1 MSGDVHQWY
10 ENKKNVDEMIHWNKG
25 KLKKWEQAVVNY
37 FPKEAK
43 ILDIGCG
50 MGREAFAL
58 YDMGFSVVGI
68 DISEE
73 VIKQVAQL
81 ALNNHYDI
89 PFSVYDGYELPFEDE
104 SFEVVI
110 IWAQTFGL
118 LYGDTYKSSFLK
130 ECKRVLKKDGV
141 VSFSAHDYEYLTE
154 SYKQYTTGRKF
165 YPYSDAK
172 IYWETF
178 LPNELIHYAE
188 NAGFSVVFCEQ
199 GEIYKP
205 EDGVVLH
212 CLSKKQ
218 R

>member
-1 MSGDVHQWY
+1 MCDVIHQWY
-10 ENKKNVDEMIHWNKG
+10 EYEKNVNEMIHWNKG
-25 KLKKWEQAVVNY
+25 NLKKWEQSVVDY

-58 YDMGFSVVGI
+58 SDMGFSVVGI

-73 VIKQVAQL
+73 VIKQVVQL
-81 ALNNHYDI
+81 ALNSCYDI
-89 PFSVYDGYELPFEDE
+89 PFSVYDGHVLPFEDE

-130 ECKRVLKKDGV
+130 ECKRVIRKDGV
-141 VSFSAHDYEYLTE
+141 ISFSGHDSEYLTE
-154 SYKQYTTGRKF
+154 FYKQYTIGRKF
-165 YPYSDAK
+165 YPYFGGD
-172 IYWETF
+172 IYWESF
-178 LPNELIHYAE
+178 LPNELISYAE
-188 NAGFSVVFCEQ
+188 NAGFSVVLCEQ
-199 GEIYKP
+199 GEVYKP

-212 CLSKKQ
+212 CLGKKYT
-218 R
+218 

>member
-1 MSGDVHQWY
+1 MSDAVHEWY
-10 ENKKNVDEMIHWNKG
+10 ENKKNVNEMIHWNKG
-25 KLKKWEQAVVNY
+25 NLKKWEQSVVDY

-58 YDMGFSVVGI
+58 SDMGFSVVGI

-73 VIKQVAQL
+73 VMKQVEQL
-81 ALNNHYDI
+81 ALNSSYDI
-89 PFSVYDGYELPFEDE
+89 PFSVYDGHELPFEDE

-118 LYGDTYKSSFLK
+118 LHGDTYKSSFLK
-130 ECKRVLKKDGV
+130 ECMRVLKKDGV
-141 VSFSAHDYEYLTE
+141 VSFSGHDSEYLTKF
-154 SYKQYTTGRKF
+154 YKHCTIGRKF
-165 YPYSDAK
+165 YPYSDAE
-172 IYWETF
+172 IYWESF
-178 LPNELIHYAE
+178 LSKELISYAD
-188 NAGFSVVFCEQ
+188 NAGFSVVLCEQ

-212 CLSKKQ
+212 CLGKK
-218 R
+218 

>member
-1 MSGDVHQWY
+1 MSGVVHQWY

-25 KLKKWEQAVVNY
+25 NLKKWEQLVVDY

-58 YDMGFSVVGI
+58 SDMGFSVVGI

-73 VIKQVAQL
+73 VIRQVVQL
-81 ALNNHYDI
+81 AMNSRYDI
-89 PFSVYDGYELPFEDE
+89 PFSVYDGHVLPFKGE

-118 LYGDTYKSSFLK
+118 LYGNTYKSSFLK
-130 ECKRVLKKDGV
+130 ECWRVLKKDGV
-141 VSFSAHDYEYLTE
+141 VSFSGHDSEYLTE
-154 SYKQYTTGRKF
+154 FYKQYTIGRKF
-165 YPYSDAK
+165 YPYSDAE
-172 IYWETF
+172 IYWESF
-178 LPNELIHYAE
+178 LPKELISYAE
-188 NAGFSVVFCEQ
+188 NAGFSVVLCEQ
-199 GEIYKP
+199 GVINRS

-212 CLSKKQ
+212 CLGKK
-218 R
+218 